1 MRIPRIA
8 VAALAA
14 LAVGGLLAVPALSGD
29 GASEGTFHVG
39 ANYATAKQTRAL
51 EPAPGGSTA
60 ILRAREGS
68 GITIRHLVTKQSFE
82 VDTNFVLRIVCPPG
96 LDPIS
101 GGALSGPEL
110 AISNSSRVDP
120 ESGRAEKRSWYI
132 GVTNLEEPLR
142 TQRFRGTIVCA
153 KGI

>member
-1 MRIPRIA
+1 MRTPLIA
-8 VAALAA
+8 AAALAA
-14 LAVGGLLAVPALSGD
+14 LAVAGLLAVPALSGS
-29 GASEGTFHVG
+29 GPSEGAFRVG
-39 ANYATAKQTRAL
+39 ADYATAKETRAL
-51 EPAPGGSTA
+51 RPAPPGSTA
-60 ILRAREGS
+60 TLRARRRSE
-68 GITIRHLVTKQSFE
+68 IAIRHLVTRKSFE

-142 TQRFRGTIVCA
+142 PQRFRGTIVCA
-153 KGI
+153 KGL